1 MKLVVYIITIIS
13 LGPVPIMST
22 DVCIQECTCLKK
34 FTTVNCDS
42 KGWKNLIDAEFP
54 ASVVILTLNSNNL
67 KFDTIDDRSK
77 IEHLTKLLDLSLN
90 GNPLDIIPA
99 FNNSK
104 ITSLSL
110 QDTSLTSAEF
120 PSSYTGSLLHTI
132 SLSHNKINVITENDF
147 LPLKNSQV
155 AKLRIDHAHLLKI
168 HQNAFIPLVELQSL
182 SLQQNEL
189 KSCEFLSTFSLLSS
203 VNLDGN
209 QFTSLPQQL
218 TTPGHIKEFF
228 FRQNLISVIDDSSP
242 LYSWLKMNYTNIKI
256 YLANNSFDCCR
267 SLWFIRFLTSS
278 SHSVGDAPLLRCA
291 TPAAYAGRNLTTL
304 NPDDMN
310 CSGISPKKTWW
321 TTVRIIGIT
330 IGGIAT
336 VLVSAIVVIVTIR
349 LVKLRSGYTEI
360 DGDGGSLPSA
370 PLLASSHDFP
380 FPQHGEDDDS
390 ISTYSTAHSRNTYG
404 SHMTTASTAAGISV
418 NDGDQI

>member
-13 LGPVPIMST
+13 LLPVPIMST
-22 DVCIQECTCLKK
+22 DVCIQECACSKGL
-34 FTTVNCDS
+34 TTVNCDS

-54 ASVVILTLNSNNL
+54 VSVATLTLNSNKL

-90 GNPLDIIPA
+90 GNPLDVIPP
-99 FNNSK
+99 FNDSK
-104 ITSLSL
+104 IKSLSL

-120 PSSYTGSLLHTI
+120 PPSYTGSFLQTI
-132 SLSHNKINVITENDF
+132 SLSSNKINVINENDF
-147 LPLKNSQV
+147 LPLKNSQIK
-155 AKLRIDHAHLLKI
+155 KLHIDHAHLLKI

-189 KSCEFLSTFSLLSS
+189 KSGEFLSTFSLLSS
-203 VNLDGN
+203 INLDGN

-228 FRQNLISVIDDSSP
+228 FRQNLISIIDDSSP
-242 LYSWLKMNYTNIKI
+242 LYSWLKMNYTNTKI
-256 YLANNSFDCCR
+256 YLANNSFDCCQ

-278 SHSVGDAPLLRCA
+278 SHFVGDAPLLRCA

-310 CSGISPKKTWW
+310 CSGILPNKTWW

-336 VLVSAIVVIVTIR
+336 VLALTIVVIVTIHR
-349 LVKLRSGYTEI
+349 IKLRSGYTKI
-360 DGDGGSLPSA
+360 GGDDNSLPNA
-370 PLLASSHDFP
+370 PLWASSDDFP

-390 ISTYSTAHSRNTYG
+390 ISTYSTAQSRNTYG
-404 SHMTTASTAAGISV
+404 SHMTTASTAAGISLK
-418 NDGDQI
+418 DGNQI